1 MTINVED
8 ETGRGIEG
16 VDVEGTARRVIEAAL
31 DYEGCPYEAE
41 VNLLLTDNEGIRIL
55 NREHRQIDR
64 PTDVL
69 SFPMLDFEAPA
80 DFSTAETDEADC
92 FNPETGELVLGDIII
107 SVDKVVEQAEKYG
120 HSRER
125 EFAFLTAHSM
135 LEWNRGELWISGNN
149 FLQIFWITV
158 SGPLANRRQYLLKY
172 PQSVEI

>member
-1 MTINVED
+1 MTVYLE
-8 ETGRGIEG
+8 EEG
-16 VDVEGTARRVIEAAL
+16 GQMLPLDTWGLAEAAAEAAL
-31 DYEGCPYEAE
+31 DELGCPYEAE

-80 DFSTAETDEADC
+80 DFSAAETDEADC

-107 SVDKVVEQAEKYG
+107 SVDKVAEQAEKYG

-135 LEWNRGELWISGNN
+135 LHLMGYDHEVPAEAE
-149 FLQIFWITV
+149 V
-158 SGPLANRRQYLLKY
+158 MEKRQEAVLK
-172 PQSVEI
+172 SLRILR